1 MDPRV
6 DAAGTDSNG
15 FHRASPLAQM
25 GQRDQ
30 QWSFLRMGG
39 SVPAGE
45 HGGDSIPDP
54 GRPTMRGDPFL
65 KFHRRA
71 EAAGYPALLIVSVV
85 CLALVVTPIL
95 LLGLTDA
102 GWVLALALLNL
113 IVAIGVLA
121 GAVLAALSD
130 VDERAARPASRDV
143 AASDERDPIVPLP
156 RRHRT
161 TRHASDDRRAA

>member
-1 MDPRV
+1 
-6 DAAGTDSNG
+6 
-15 FHRASPLAQM
+15 
-25 GQRDQ
+25 
-30 QWSFLRMGG
+30 
-39 SVPAGE
+39 
-45 HGGDSIPDP
+45 
-54 GRPTMRGDPFL
+54 MRGNPFL

-71 EAAGYPALLIVSVV
+71 EAAGYPALLIVSVI

-121 GAVLAALSD
+121 GTVLAALSD

-143 AASDERDPIVPLP
+143 AASDERPIVPLP